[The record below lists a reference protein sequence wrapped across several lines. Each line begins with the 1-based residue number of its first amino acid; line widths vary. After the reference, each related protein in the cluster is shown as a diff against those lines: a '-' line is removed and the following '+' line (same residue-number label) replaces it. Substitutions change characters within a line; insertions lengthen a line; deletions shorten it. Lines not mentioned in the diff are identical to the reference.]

1 MFYDDAKVDTWMLY
15 AKRMWRAD
23 DLPDMN
29 TQLEAWREIG
39 GAKKDIPRKMYDSLA
54 RKEWA
59 LTQPILTSPSNYWH
73 YCSPQK
79 LWTGYA
85 IWNSLKDTPMARE
98 FANGDH
104 AIAGINPF
112 DAFGAPFWCTTAPLV
127 TETEREA
134 SDDIDSSLMPCQ
146 VLRKYTLR
154 RALKYANRDDRL
166 AWRTTQRVTWHFV
179 AQILHCL
186 PLVSDKDEY
195 QISRG
200 GLSCESWNTP
210 LHTFIRSGVVND
222 VPVYSSF
229 AHEDYEDQAMSSLQP
244 KHVQTFYR
252 TLLAN
257 EPRRLEGKKRIVVP
271 ATLYGVANGG
281 RFRTA
286 LKGVSIILHVDGTSV
301 TGLSVQ
307 RSSNPA

>member
-1 MFYDDAKVDTWMLY
+1 
-15 AKRMWRAD
+15 
-23 DLPDMN
+23 
-29 TQLEAWREIG
+29 
-39 GAKKDIPRKMYDSLA
+39 
-54 RKEWA
+54 
-59 LTQPILTSPSNYWH
+59 
-73 YCSPQK
+73 
-79 LWTGYA
+79 
-85 IWNSLKDTPMARE
+85 
-98 FANGDH
+98 
-104 AIAGINPF
+104 
-112 DAFGAPFWCTTAPLV
+112 
-127 TETEREA
+127 
-134 SDDIDSSLMPCQ
+134 
-146 VLRKYTLR
+146 
-154 RALKYANRDDRL
+154 
-166 AWRTTQRVTWHFV
+166 
-179 AQILHCL
+179 
-186 PLVSDKDEY
+186 LVSDKDEY